1 MEEFI
6 SIIQIDN
13 SNNYIYIGAIFLLQT
28 FFQSYNT
35 QVNRMSR
42 SRRVLAI
49 GGKHWIFG
57 LDMVC
62 IETILSYLDSF

>member
-1 MEEFI
+1 MY
-6 SIIQIDN
+6 S
-13 SNNYIYIGAIFLLQT
+13 SNTLTKVVKYSTKI
-28 FFQSYNT
+28 T

-49 GGKHWIFG
+49 GGKQRILR

-62 IETILSYLDSF
+62 FETILFHLDSL

>member
-1 MEEFI
+1 MQVEKLLKMAFLI
-6 SIIQIDN
+6 V
-13 SNNYIYIGAIFLLQT
+13 NNVESDEI
-28 FFQSYNT
+28 T

-49 GGKHWIFG
+49 GGKQRILR

-62 IETILSYLDSF
+62 IETNLFHLDSL